1 MFNRD
6 HGSIADY
13 GPNPGNWGAG
23 WPVAICRI
31 CPKAVVFS
39 CELM

>member
-6 HGSIADY
+6 HGSVVEK
-13 GPNPGNWGAG
+13 GNNPGNWEAAR
-23 WPVAICRI
+23 PLKLVACTQDLLL
-31 CPKAVVFS
+31 FS